1 MKAETF
7 SQRFSRWANAC
18 PDDTILRWLYGSL
31 VAASIGVLALDYA
44 EMSGLIPEDQK
55 LVTSTPKS
63 PQDITA
69 KPASEPLPP
78 SKRSGSRGPAIRPD
92 AALGKPMTFDL
103 AADGRLMATGFIAPG
118 SADALAQEVEKRGSY
133 VKTVVLHSSGG
144 SVLDALKM
152 GRLIREK
159 KLNTTVENGKYC
171 ASSCPLI
178 FAGGVE
184 RVAGN
189 KATIGVHQ
197 IFSASDRPFDADR
210 AMAHTQKISAQVQT
224 YLHDMGVDL
233 GVWTHAMDTPKEQL
247 YYFKHDE
254 LSHLKLATQTG
265 PAPQPNAAKK
275 PTS

>member
-1 MKAETF
+1 MFGGSFE
-7 SQRFSRWANAC
+7 RLANAV
-18 PDDTILRWLYGSL
+18 PDETILRWLYGSL
-31 VAASIGVLALDYA
+31 IAASIGVLALDYA
-44 EMSGLIPEDQK
+44 EMSGIVAKEEMP
-55 LVTSTPKS
+55 VTSRPSS
-63 PQDITA
+63 PETTTA

-78 SKRSGSRGPAIRPD
+78 SRRSGTRGPAIKPD

-118 SADALAQEVEKRGSY
+118 SGDIFAQEIEKRGSY
-133 VKTVVLHSSGG
+133 VKMVVLNSSGG
-144 SVLDALKM
+144 SVHDALRI

-159 KLNTTVENGKYC
+159 KLNTAVESGKYC

-184 RVAGN
+184 RFSGD

-210 AMAHTQKISAQVQT
+210 AMAHTQKITAQVQT
-224 YLHDMGVDL
+224 YLRDMGVDL
-233 GVWTHAMDTPKEQL
+233 GVWTHAMDTPKDQL
-247 YYFKHDE
+247 YYFKPDE
-254 LSHLKLATQTG
+254 LASLKLATQIGAAAQSST
-265 PAPQPNAAKK
+265 AKK